1 MMCFEK
7 FFFFL
12 SYLPLFCVRK
22 KHGLPLLNEAACPGG
37 WEGQWHPDLYDSHT
51 QLWWGHTSNAVLGF
65 GPLATRKR
73 GHRICSVKGKEAV
86 KGLEHNGM
94 GSSWGNCN
102 CSICRR
108 GGSGVTLLLPTAPWK
123 EFVVKWG
130 VASLPR
136 QQQQYERE
144 WPQVALE
151 SVQVG
156 Y

>member
-7 FFFFL
+7 FFFFCHIYLYFVSEKNMVCLCWMKQHAQVIEKGNGTLTCMTLIL
-12 SYLPLFCVRK
+12 SSGEVIPQMLCSVS
-22 KHGLPLLNEAACPGG
+22 GPLLQESEAM
-37 WEGQWHPDLYDSHT
+37 EYVQWRAKK
-51 QLWWGHTSNAVLGF
+51 LWKVWSTS
-65 GPLATRKR
+65 
-73 GHRICSVKGKEAV
+73 
-86 KGLEHNGM
+86 GM

-130 VASLPR
+130 VASSPR